1 MFAKPETR
9 GPSNDSVLKTT
20 TWGARLA
27 LLTLITL
34 LVAGLCLADGKHKL
48 SKDLEALKGSHS
60 GASVDVIIQFNQTP
74 TDAHHQKV
82 QNKGGV
88 LKTKLDFI
96 NGAHYSVPV
105 ESLDAL
111 ADDPDVAYISPDRPV
126 HGTLDT
132 TVATVNGNYAQTLGL
147 SGAGIGVAVIDSG
160 VADIPD
166 LHNASG
172 AYEVVY
178 SQSFVP
184 NDTNTGDPFG
194 HGTHIAGII
203 ASSGANSTGFKYT
216 RQFVGLAPSVNLV
229 NLRVLDQYG
238 MSTDSV
244 VVAAIQRAI
253 SSRASTTS
261 G

>member
-1 MFAKPETR
+1 MSARPETR
-9 GPSNDSVLKTT
+9 EFSNRSFIETT

-27 LLTLITL
+27 LLTLMTL
-34 LVAGLCLADGKHKL
+34 LVSGLCLADGNKHKL
-48 SKDLEALKGSHS
+48 SNDLNVLKGSHNS
-60 GASVDVIIQFNQTP
+60 ATVDVIIQFNQTP
-74 TDAHHQKV
+74 TDAHHQRV

-126 HGTLDT
+126 RGALDT
-132 TVATVNGNYAQTLGL
+132 TVATVNGGYAQTLGL

-166 LHNASG
+166 LHNSSG

-184 NDTNTGDPFG
+184 NDTNTSDAFG
-194 HGTHIAGII
+194 HGDR
-203 ASSGANSTGFKYT
+203 K
-216 RQFVGLAPSVNLV
+216 
-229 NLRVLDQYG
+229 
-238 MSTDSV
+238 SV
-244 VVAAIQRAI
+244 V
-253 SSRASTTS
+253 
-261 G
+261 

>member
-1 MFAKPETR
+1 MFATPETR

-34 LVAGLCLADGKHKL
+34 VVAGLCLADGKHKL
-48 SKDLEALKGSHS
+48 SKDLDALKGSHS
-60 GASVDVIIQFNQTP
+60 GATVDVIIQFNQTP

-96 NGAHYSVPV
+96 KGAHYSVPV

-111 ADDPDVAYISPDRPV
+111 ADDPDVTYISPDRRLS
-126 HGTLDT
+126 GALDNA
-132 TVATVNGNYAQTLGL
+132 VATVNGGYAQTLGL
-147 SGAGIGVAVIDSG
+147 NGAGIGVAVVDSG
-160 VADIPD
+160 ISDIPD

-172 AYEVVY
+172 SSKVVY

-184 NDTNTGDPFG
+184 NDTNTGDAFG
-194 HGTHIAGII
+194 HGTHV
-203 ASSGANSTGFKYT
+203 S
-216 RQFVGLAPSVNLV
+216 
-229 NLRVLDQYG
+229 
-238 MSTDSV
+238 
-244 VVAAIQRAI
+244 
-253 SSRASTTS
+253 
-261 G
+261 